1 MTQKPSGYSG
11 IQKQAVDAASKN
23 LPWRK
28 DVAWWVIL
36 IQGLVLAGLG
46 LYVLTQDQSA
56 ARIIIIVISLL
67 LIADGVMAGLASLRG
82 RVSGQAGTLNAI
94 NAGIAIIIGLIVLL
108 GLLIPFLEL
117 GTAAIL
123 LALGLIASG
132 AISLVLVL
140 FMRPEGT
147 SLRLTRVAG
156 PIVWI
161 ALGVLALMTASG
173 DTNFDLIR
181 IVGVVSLVLGVILL
195 VLAFIRF
202 RAGSD
207 PVVAA

>member
-1 MTQKPSGYSG
+1 MAENPSGYSEM
-11 IQKQAVDAASKN
+11 QKQALDAASKSM
-23 LPWRK
+23 PWRK

-36 IQGLVLAGLG
+36 IQGLVLTGLG

-56 ARIIIIVISLL
+56 ARIVIIVIALL
-67 LIADGVMAGLASLRG
+67 LIADGVLAALASMRG
-82 RVSGQAGTLNAI
+82 RVPGQAGSLNAI
-94 NAGIAIIIGLIVLL
+94 NAGIAIVVGAIVLL

-132 AISLVLVL
+132 AISLVLAL
-140 FMRPEGT
+140 FMRPEG
-147 SLRLTRVAG
+147 SPFRLTRVIG

-161 ALGVLALMTASG
+161 ALGVLALITAN
-173 DTNFDLIR
+173 DANNFDLIR
-181 IVGVVSLVLGVILL
+181 IVGIVSLVLGVILL

-202 RAGSD
+202 RAGRSE
-207 PVVAA
+207 AAA